1 MKRGGVIRAIDKDVL
16 MQEISC
22 IVVDGKD
29 ERYQFTWPDKKKSII
44 QSNMPSTD
52 TLRPVLSKSKNFFN
66 TENLYIEGDNKEVL
80 KLLQESYLGQVKFI
94 YIDPPYNTGN
104 NLIYKNDFAENEKLY
119 LERSSQFDLA
129 GNRLLLNTESNG
141 RFHTDWLN
149 IMYPTLRFAKNILNN
164 EGYIAIAIDDNE
176 LYNLKKIADEAFGEN
191 NFIGTI
197 VTRCNPQGRGK
208 NNLDPV
214 HEYHLLYAKNIFNMP
229 LLKIKKQN
237 KEKQYGYLLRSG
249 TNSRKFERPYRFY
262 PILLKD
268 NNLSMI
274 TKEEYSSI
282 YSPKTGFNENFL
294 IELGKKYTSLG
305 YKMIFPIAK
314 NGEEKVWQRTYDR
327 VCEEIST
334 YIFDNGQIKVP
345 VDLDRTP
352 ISLWYEDVYSNVSN
366 GTNKLKIL
374 FGDGII
380 PFDFS
385 KSIFTVKDL
394 ISLNTSDND
403 IVMDF
408 FPGSATTAH
417 ATMLLNAE
425 DGGHRRFIMIQLPE
439 PIDSST
445 PVGKLG
451 YTTIGDIG
459 RKRIDLAGD
468 EIINNYDSINLD
480 IGYRTL
486 QIDSSNMKDVYY
498 NPQEYQALLFDEL
511 TDNIKED
518 RKPEDLLFQV
528 MLDLGV
534 LLSSKI
540 EETTIA
546 GKKVFNV
553 ADGFLIACFDDN
565 VTEEVITEI
574 AKKQPYYFVM
584 RDSSMANDSVATNF
598 EQLFETYSPETVRK
612 VL

>member
-1 MKRGGVIRAIDKDVL
+1 

-22 IVVDGKD
+22 TVVDGKD

-52 TLRPVLSKSKNFFN
+52 TLRPVFSKSKNFFN

-149 IMYPTLRFAKNILNN
+149 IMYPTLRFAKNLLNN

-176 LYNLKKIADEAFGEN
+176 LYNLKKIADEAFGEI

-352 ISLWYEDVYSNVSN
+352 ISLWYEDIYSNVSN
-366 GTNKLKIL
+366 GTNKLKKL

-425 DGGHRRFIMIQLPE
+425 DRGHRRFIMIQLPE

-498 NPQEYQALLFDEL
+498 NPQEYQASLFDEL

-546 GKKVFNV
+546 EKKVFNV